1 MAEVEITLGSLS
13 SVGRVREGN
22 EDSFGCFQPSDA
34 RELRIKGRLFVL
46 ADGMGGEAAGE
57 VASRMAVEVARSAY
71 FADPFRD
78 PVRALEES
86 VRLAN
91 GAIHRQA
98 SENLELKRMGT
109 TCTALVLRDQR
120 AYVAHV
126 GDSRAYLIR
135 DGGIVRLTR
144 DHSMAEKGRA
154 FAHILTRALGVEPSV
169 EVDLL
174 AAPLALQARDILLL
188 CSDGL
193 WGQVDDHE
201 LLAIAGAEPDPQEA
215 CRRLVNLANQRGG
228 PDNITVVIARV
239 DGAGQRTRLRRSL
252 RWLMGRES
260 DPRRGIAW
268 VTRSLG
274 DRG

>member
-1 MAEVEITLGSLS
+1 MAEEITLGSLS

-22 EDSFGCFQPSDA
+22 EDAFGCFQPSDT
-34 RELRIKGRLFVL
+34 RGLRVKGRLFVL

-57 VASRMAVEVARSAY
+57 VASQTAVEVTRNTY
-71 FADPFRD
+71 FTDPFRD
-78 PVRALEES
+78 PVRALEKS
-86 VRLAN
+86 LMLAN
-91 GAIHRQA
+91 EAIHRQA
-98 SENLELKRMGT
+98 SQNPELKRMGT

-135 DGGIVRLTR
+135 DGAIVRLTR

-154 FAHILTRALGVEPSV
+154 FAHILTRALGVEPAV

-174 AAPLALQARDILLL
+174 DAPLGLQARDIFLL

-193 WGQVDDHE
+193 WGQVEDQE
-201 LLAIAGAEPDPQEA
+201 LLAIAGAEPDPEDA

-228 PDNITVVIARV
+228 PDNITVVIVRV
-239 DGAGQRTRLRRSL
+239 EDGGERTRLRRSL
-252 RWLMGRES
+252 RWLMGRET
-260 DPRRGIAW
+260 DPRSGIAW